1 MQPCPEERYWDP
13 LLNACVSC
21 KTTCS
26 NQSPRTCAA
35 FCKSLSCRKEQGR
48 YYDQLLGDCISCAS
62 ICGRHPKQCTHF
74 CENKFRSQVN
84 LPPEVRRQ
92 QTGEALT
99 WADNLGRYQG
109 SEHRGSDVGPAPP
122 GLKLSADQLALVYST
137 LGLCLC
143 AIICCFLLAAAC
155 FLKRRGDHVSCQP
168 PPGPCRTQATSSKAD
183 HWMEAGRAAGA
194 TPEPTETCSF
204 CFAERRA
211 PERAGR
217 WARHGQSA
225 AGRPCAR
232 APNGGLCGIE
242 VVCTPAQEG
251 GLATLL
257 DKAPHAV
264 QLQHWNPLSPSL
276 EAGALPGVTRLVLLR
291 PASSLSCEVT
301 DGPVGDLLPV
311 TTISAATLAPSTS
324 VQWPSSHNAHP
335 ADGPRLLLTFSLSAA
350 NALPVMQNPCP
361 TAAGE
366 GPKSQAELAGSC
378 RRCDPPGLPGGFR
391 WPRGVTLSGR
401 GCSLAAARLP
411 PRETPVAQC
420 FLPGVPSRLP
430 PPPSPERC
438 PPSVPPSPEQGP
450 PCSFRW
456 SLRAALTCLCRRVH
470 TRRPPRAA
478 QSAAPTCHGGIC

>member
-1 MQPCPEERYWDP
+1 MALELHMLGRRCRGRGALALFPLLHINGALPSTPVRLWPPEKSFRVVDQAEWVLEASQAAPVRSSLLSTGRRFPVAPQGPRLGVAMQPCPEERYWDP

-251 GLATLL
+251 GLAT
-257 DKAPHAV
+257 
-264 QLQHWNPLSPSL
+264 
-276 EAGALPGVTRLVLLR
+276 
-291 PASSLSCEVT
+291 
-301 DGPVGDLLPV
+301 
-311 TTISAATLAPSTS
+311 
-324 VQWPSSHNAHP
+324 
-335 ADGPRLLLTFSLSAA
+335 
-350 NALPVMQNPCP
+350 
-361 TAAGE
+361 
-366 GPKSQAELAGSC
+366 
-378 RRCDPPGLPGGFR
+378 
-391 WPRGVTLSGR
+391 
-401 GCSLAAARLP
+401 
-411 PRETPVAQC
+411 
-420 FLPGVPSRLP
+420 
-430 PPPSPERC
+430 
-438 PPSVPPSPEQGP
+438 
-450 PCSFRW
+450 
-456 SLRAALTCLCRRVH
+456 
-470 TRRPPRAA
+470 
-478 QSAAPTCHGGIC
+478 